1 MVGFAPSVS
10 MLLGYYTIK
19 PGRFQQHFHMDSHFF
34 TNAGVILGLQKMY
47 APLGGKSGGN
57 VVYFIYPIE

>member
-1 MVGFAPSVS
+1 